1 MLSYSG
7 KANGYPTF
15 IKKKKKKQILFT
27 FADWIVCQ
35 NF

>member
-15 IKKKKKKQILFT
+15 IKKKKQILFT

-35 NF
+35 YF